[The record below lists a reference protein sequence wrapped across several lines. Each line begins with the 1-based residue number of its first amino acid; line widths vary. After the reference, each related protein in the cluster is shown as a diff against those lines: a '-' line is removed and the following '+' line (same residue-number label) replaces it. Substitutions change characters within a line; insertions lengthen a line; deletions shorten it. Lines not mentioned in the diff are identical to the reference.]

1 MKISTH
7 LIRTCL
13 LASIIAS
20 PVCAMKTLEDGGSSA
35 SSSSTARQTFNAEK
49 YSVARGEKVRH
60 HQQMLESKY
69 ASIVRRAFE
78 KAGDLNGVLPLG
90 WKVVDFGCGLGL
102 TRGTIGKIIGET
114 GLYTGVDI
122 CEEDIRVARADSP
135 NVSFILGDQNTL
147 EVQEVLGQ
155 ADVVFMRLVTM
166 HQQSG
171 AHETFLGEIFKHL
184 KPGGILIDL
193 EPAGTPEQEA
203 FLTGKSPLF
212 KIIFDLKRT
221 REAQNGVKYDVALE
235 EKALLGKLTAIPV
248 MEISEDNVVSAA
260 EGAAGVKRLLSAVS
274 NAAIQSGA
282 ITLDQMN
289 ELTNTL
295 DVLAQTPNF
304 YFHNGK
310 TFAFIAKKPVV
321 IPPAFVSPAQ

>member
-1 MKISTH
+1 MKFSSY

-13 LASIIAS
+13 LTSILAS
-20 PVCAMKTLEDGGSSA
+20 PVCAMKILDGVGGSA
-35 SSSSTARQTFNAEK
+35 SSSSTTRQTFNAEK

-69 ASIVRRAFE
+69 ASPIRRAFE
-78 KAGDLNGVLPLG
+78 KASDLSGVSPLG

-122 CEEDIRVARADSP
+122 CEEDIQVAQADSP
-135 NVSFILGDQNTL
+135 GVPFILGDQNTP
-147 EVQEVLGQ
+147 EVQEALGQ

-171 AHETFLGEIFKHL
+171 THETFLGEVFKHL

-203 FLTGKSPLF
+203 FLTEKSPLF

-221 REAQNGVKYDVALE
+221 REAQNGVKYDIALQ
-235 EKALLGKLTAIPV
+235 EKTLLGKLTDIPV

-260 EGAAGVKRLLSAVS
+260 EGAAGVKRLLGAVS

-282 ITLDQMN
+282 ITLDQLN
-289 ELTNTL
+289 ELTRTL
-295 DVLAQTPNF
+295 DELARTPNF

-310 TFAFIAKKPVV
+310 TFVFIAKKPVLV
-321 IPPAFVSPAQ
+321 ATSAQ